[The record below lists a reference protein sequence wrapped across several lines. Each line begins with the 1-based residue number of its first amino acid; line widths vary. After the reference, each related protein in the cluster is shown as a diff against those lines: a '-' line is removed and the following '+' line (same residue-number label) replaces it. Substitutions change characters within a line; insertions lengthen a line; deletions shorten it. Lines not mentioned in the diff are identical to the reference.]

1 MCVGLQAARREER
14 YEEGVE
20 QLRRQGL
27 HEKAVL
33 LEQRA
38 VQGGGLPGRRVSGGQ
53 GPPLE
58 ADGHPA
64 HPTHAHQ
71 NHAHQAHAHQAH
83 AHQAH
88 AHQTDHGGVGRC
100 GEVRRRD
107 AAAAPGGSG
116 RQVAPQQEVEVEVE
130 VEVELGWDRS
140 WEREHDAD
148 ALLAARADAR
158 RCGGDTRRYG
168 EEAAGVMRR
177 CEEDTR
183 RAD

>member
-27 HEKAVL
+27 HEKAML

-58 ADGHPA
+58 ADGLPA
-64 HPTHAHQ
+64 HQT
-71 NHAHQAHAHQAH
+71 HAHQAH

-107 AAAAPGGSG
+107 AAAASGGSG
-116 RQVAPQQEVEVEVE
+116 RQVAPQQEVEGEVE

-148 ALLAARADAR
+148 SLLAARADAR

-168 EEAAGVMRR
+168 EEVAGVMRR
-177 CEEDTR
+177 CEEGTR

>member
-20 QLRRQGL
+20 QLRRQGP
-27 HEKAVL
+27 HEKAML

-53 GPPLE
+53 GPPLD
-58 ADGHPA
+58 ADGLPA
-64 HPTHAHQ
+64 HQTHAHR
-71 NHAHQAHAHQAH
+71 NH

-88 AHQTDHGGVGRC
+88 AHQTDHGGVARC

-107 AAAAPGGSG
+107 AAAAPGGIG

-148 ALLAARADAR
+148 TLLAARADAR